1 MFLFFIFTV
10 VLGYIKYLIQNN
22 QTMDEDDDWSWMC
35 TQATSN
41 TDDRADNEDKREQNV
56 RIFKC

>member
-1 MFLFFIFTV
+1 
-10 VLGYIKYLIQNN
+10 
-22 QTMDEDDDWSWMC
+22 MDEDDDWSWMC

-56 RIFKC
+56 CIFKC